1 MRFKLILTVNSEHS
15 GNVLP
20 VSYQYELSSC
30 IHRILT
36 DNKELYEQWLRMN
49 GFLPEMSVKYRLLS
63 ISNFYIPKIKVETDR
78 LFILSKRVQLGIS
91 CLPERGTEDFIK
103 ALFAGK
109 ILLIGDR
116 HTQVELQVDDIIKT
130 DMDSYPETLSYLSL
144 SPIVFVHVRPNRS
157 IEYVSPYT
165 PGYGEVLLNHILE
178 KYRHFYGKDF
188 SDNMNFNFEL
198 LSEPKRKGIFIK
210 RFTKEESKIIGYMYK
225 FKLTLH
231 PVLHQLIHNTG
242 LGDKVNLGFG
252 CIEILE

>member
-1 MRFKLILTVNSEHS
+1 M
-15 GNVLP
+15 
-20 VSYQYELSSC
+20 
-30 IHRILT
+30 
-36 DNKELYEQWLRMN
+36 
-49 GFLPEMSVKYRLLS
+49 
-63 ISNFYIPKIKVETDR
+63 
-78 LFILSKRVQLGIS
+78 
-91 CLPERGTEDFIK
+91 
-103 ALFAGK
+103 
-109 ILLIGDR
+109 
-116 HTQVELQVDDIIKT
+116 
-130 DMDSYPETLSYLSL
+130 
-144 SPIVFVHVRPNRS
+144 
-157 IEYVSPYT
+157 
-165 PGYGEVLLNHILE
+165 NHILE